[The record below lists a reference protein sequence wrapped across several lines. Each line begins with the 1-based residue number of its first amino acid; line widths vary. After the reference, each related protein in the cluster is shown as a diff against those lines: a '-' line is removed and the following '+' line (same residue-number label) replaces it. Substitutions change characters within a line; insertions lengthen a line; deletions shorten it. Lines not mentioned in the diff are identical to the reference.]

1 MPLLTTQ
8 LAKHSLEK
16 IATATVA
23 AAAVASATL
32 LTAPKTPTAD
42 ATATMGVRVATA
54 VVAFHAA
61 LVA

>member
-16 IATATVA
+16 IAA
-23 AAAVASATL
+23 AIVAAVASATL

-42 ATATMGVRVATA
+42 ATATTGVRVAPQT
-54 VVAFHAA
+54 
-61 LVA
+61 

>member
-16 IATATVA
+16 IAA
-23 AAAVASATL
+23 AIVAAVASATL

>member
-16 IATATVA
+16 IATAIV
-23 AAAVASATL
+23 AAVASATL